1 MVTMIHKYKTIYHNI
16 LYFISIILQTCGL
29 TTYCP
34 FVADRI
40 SRECS
45 NSLVMDSI
53 VLAGLG
59 NGEVDNADSVVEG

>member
-1 MVTMIHKYKTIYHNI
+1 MHSIKIYLIQHVMI
-16 LYFISIILQTCGL
+16 QTCGL

-34 FVADRI
+34 FVADRM

-45 NSLVMDSI
+45 NSLVIDSM

-59 NGEVDNADSVVEG
+59 NGDAGNTGAAAEG